1 MCVCVCVFGE
11 DSVCLALCSHRFQES
26 GRMYLMGIGVGDR
39 PIVMSKVRGVKKQV
53 SKINFEV
60 IFH

>member
-1 MCVCVCVFGE
+1 
-11 DSVCLALCSHRFQES
+11 
-26 GRMYLMGIGVGDR
+26 MYLMGIGVGDR